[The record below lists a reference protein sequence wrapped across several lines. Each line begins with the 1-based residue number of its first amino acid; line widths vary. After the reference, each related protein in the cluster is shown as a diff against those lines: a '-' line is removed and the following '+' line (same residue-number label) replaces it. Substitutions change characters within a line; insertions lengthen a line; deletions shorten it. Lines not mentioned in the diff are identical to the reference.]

1 MTRKLFFLFPCLLE
15 EFTLR
20 KVHSKEDFKFVL
32 WSTRFM
38 CVRVFQHFL
47 SSYLLLISCKAFT
60 LIYDTVLNITDNLAK
75 TCHIY
80 FVRHYGQPNCRCH
93 SSHDSCESDWF
104 GCMTYKIFFRPLFYC
119 KFFSTKLP
127 NHLLGENTLEIHF
140 FFLLKA
146 VFN

>member
-15 EFTLR
+15 EFTSR

-32 WSTRFM
+32 WWTRFM

-75 TCHIY
+75 TCHKTLRTTQLQMPQFSRFLWIWLIWLY
-80 FVRHYGQPNCRCH
+80 DVQNLFQAA
-93 SSHDSCESDWF
+93 F
-104 GCMTYKIFFRPLFYC
+104 LLQILLYKI
-119 KFFSTKLP
+119 TKSP
-127 NHLLGENTLEIHF
+127 SWWKHAWNTF
-140 FFLLKA
+140 FFLTKSS
-146 VFN
+146 F